1 MSSLTI
7 GTLTGI
13 LRMDEDD
20 FRRGLANGQ
29 LRMRSFQRDLNSRLR
44 DLHHSTREWARN
56 LGNDL
61 DESEG
66 GSTRLHSALGR
77 IVGMAGGLG
86 GIAASFAKI
95 GLMIGAAVPLA
106 AGLAAAIAHI
116 APAAGLAATG
126 IVAIQLATNTL
137 KLGMQGV
144 GEAVKA
150 ALDPEAGDKFNEA
163 IKKLAPNAR
172 AFALEV
178 KKLSPEFKKIQ
189 QDVQNRMFAKFDQ
202 VARDMGKF
210 TLPPLRKGLRET
222 ADVLNIMGRGVANA
236 AVRMGKN
243 GTLGEAIHGATAGL
257 KNLSRI
263 PGQIVTGLT
272 QVAAAAAPAFA
283 RLTKP
288 VGLFFDRF
296 AAQIQQA
303 FDSGHL
309 TKAIDAAIDTIG
321 QLGRVI
327 GNVLGGLV
335 NIFKAVSTEG
345 GGLFGTLEKITQAFQ
360 DLTAT
365 KEFQGALKE
374 LSKTVGTLVSTVLPL
389 LAEAFKAILPIV
401 KILAP
406 PIRELIKHLGEAL
419 KPVIQALAPVL
430 AALATA
436 FAKLIPA
443 LTPIIG
449 LAARLITAI
458 LPILT
463 PLFVFLG
470 EVFERLTPVVEELA
484 NNIASELEPILAVLP
499 GILDQILPPFLELAD
514 RLLPLLVDVLVQIG
528 PQLGQLAVAMA
539 DLLVQLTPL
548 IVKFLELQIFLL
560 DKLLPIIGPLVVG
573 LGSALVGALMLLTD
587 FINQFVIPAVKT
599 IVALFNGD
607 WKAASQNAVTFTNN
621 LRDNAAKA
629 FESLKTRGTQAVGQL
644 ASDVVRRA
652 RGMASDFIAAVQRLV
667 NGAIARI
674 GTLPGRI
681 LRAVPNAGGL
691 LYGIGQ
697 AIINGLIRGINAG
710 IGRLSGALS
719 NISSMIPGTVRSLL
733 GIHSPSRVMAGLG
746 ENVTQGFIQGIASGM
761 PALQSQMEAM
771 SMAVPGLGM
780 GGAGGAAVP
789 AGPQRMRIELSG
801 PEEFRRLIRR
811 IVQDGGGNVQTVFGQ

>member
-1 MSSLTI
+1 MSGLTI

-56 LGNDL
+56 LSTDL

-66 GSTRLHSALGR
+66 GSNRLHSALGR

-86 GIAASFAKI
+86 GVAMSVAKI

-150 ALDPEAGDKFNEA
+150 ALDPEQADKFNEA

-178 KKLSPEFKKIQ
+178 KKLSPEFKKLQ
-189 QDVQNRMFAKFDQ
+189 QDVQNRMFAHFDKIVQ
-202 VARDMGKF
+202 NMGKY
-210 TLPPLRKGLRET
+210 TLPPLRKGLKDT
-222 ADVLNIMGRGVANA
+222 ADALNIMGRGVANA
-236 AVRMGKN
+236 AIRMGRN
-243 GTLGEAIHGATAGL
+243 GTLGEAIGGATTGL

-263 PGQIVTGLT
+263 PGQITTGLI

-283 RLTKP
+283 RLT
-288 VGLFFDRF
+288 G
-296 AAQIQQA
+296 AAGKA
-303 FDSGHL
+303 FDKVAAKVQDLFASGVMRD
-309 TKAIDAAIDTIG
+309 AIEGAIDTIA

-327 GNVLGGLV
+327 GNVLGGIG
-335 NIFKAVSTEG
+335 NIFKAVSANG
-345 GGLFGTLEKITQAFQ
+345 DGLFGTLEKVTQAFQ

-365 KEFQGALKE
+365 KEFQSAIQE
-374 LSKTVGTLVSTVLPL
+374 LSKTVGALVSAVLPL

-406 PIRELIKHLGEAL
+406 PIRELIKHLGEGL
-419 KPVIQALAPVL
+419 KPLIQALAPVL

-443 LTPIIG
+443 LTPIID
-449 LAARLITAI
+449 LALRLITAI

-463 PLFVFLG
+463 PMFAFLG
-470 EVFERLTPVVEELA
+470 EVFERLAPIVGQLA
-484 NNIASELEPILAVLP
+484 DNIAAQLEPILAVLP
-499 GILDQILPPFLELAD
+499 GILDQILPKFLELAD
-514 RLLPLLVDVLVQIG
+514 RLLPLLADILAQIG
-528 PQLGQLAVAMA
+528 PQLGDLAVALA
-539 DLLVQLTPL
+539 NLLVELAPL
-548 IVKFLELQIFLL
+548 LVKFLELQIFLL
-560 DKLLPIIGPLVVG
+560 DKMLPIIGPLTVAIG
-573 LGSALVGALMLLTD
+573 TILVGALMALTH
-587 FINQFVIPAVKT
+587 FISDFVIPAVRT
-599 IVALFNGD
+599 IVALLNGD
-607 WKAASQNAVTFTNN
+607 FHGAMVNAATFVNN
-621 LRDNAAKA
+621 LRDNASRA
-629 FESLKTRGTQAVGQL
+629 FEGLKTRGTQAIGQL

-652 RGMASDFIAAVQRLV
+652 RGMASDFVAAVGRLV
-667 NGAIARI
+667 ADAVRRIAS
-674 GTLPGRI
+674 LPGR
-681 LRAVPNAGGL
+681 AVASLGNVGSVLYNQGWLLIGGFIAGIMARIPGVKDVL
-691 LYGIGQ
+691 
-697 AIINGLIRGINAG
+697 NGLTSSLTSWKGPESLDKRLLTPAGELLIQGFQRGI
-710 IGRLSGALS
+710 S
-719 NISSMIPGTVRSLL
+719 NQI
-733 GIHSPSRVMAGLG
+733 
-746 ENVTQGFIQGIASGM
+746 
-761 PALQSQMEAM
+761 PALRGQLQGLTGELPG
-771 SMAVPGLGM
+771 MAV
-780 GGAGGAAVP
+780 GGAGGAAAP